1 MMKKVIYK
9 NREHLYISHHP
20 EQPVVI
26 LENPENEFV
35 TVSLGEW
42 LTLEEITFE

>member
-1 MMKKVIYK
+1 MKTVIF
-9 NREHLYISHHP
+9 NGTQHLFISYHP

-35 TVSLGEW
+35 TVSIGEY
-42 LTLEEITFE
+42 LKLKEEC